1 MFSGLLNSKEC
12 QRTVLHICLKA
23 QCFVCSCQER
33 GVSVLTKA
41 LEQCLAVS
49 WGVEYEVLTDSKQP
63 PISTEVSQ
71 KVIEI
76 LKTLFNI
83 THMFH
88 RQEPDEVISWGIPPI

>member
-1 MFSGLLNSKEC
+1 M
-12 QRTVLHICLKA
+12 LHICLKA
-23 QCFVCSCQER
+23 QWFVCSCQER